1 MTLTDILQSQLLDP
15 LRIGLLVALVVTM
28 RRTRAESGV
37 WIPLAAGV
45 VFVAEMLPA
54 TIQSSLPLP
63 LWQMAAIGLVAN
75 LILLGTGFLLWTLVQ
90 RWRG

>member
-15 LRIGLLVALVVTM
+15 LRLGLLAALVATM
-28 RRTRAESGV
+28 RRTWAETGV
-37 WIPLAAGV
+37 WIPLAAGA
-45 VFVAEMLPA
+45 VFVAVMLPA
-54 TIQSSLPLP
+54 TIQTSLPLP

-75 LILLGTGFLLWTLVQ
+75 VILLGAGFLLWTLVQ